1 MYVLQLVELTDMAA
15 YLDTLTESWGRLPST
30 ELAATMAAAARR
42 DTAKKV
48 RLRMRKL
55 MDKMST
61 ELAATM
67 AAAARRDTAMKV
79 RLRMRNLMDV

>member
-1 MYVLQLVELTDMAA
+1 MRHRYLILVLLYVSQLVELTDMAA

-48 RLRMRKL
+48 RLRMRNL
-55 MDKMST
+55 LDYN
-61 ELAATM
+61 
-67 AAAARRDTAMKV
+67 
-79 RLRMRNLMDV
+79 RLP

>member
-1 MYVLQLVELTDMAA
+1 MLYVLQLVELTDMAA

-55 MDKMST
+55 M
-61 ELAATM
+61 
-67 AAAARRDTAMKV
+67 
-79 RLRMRNLMDV
+79 NL